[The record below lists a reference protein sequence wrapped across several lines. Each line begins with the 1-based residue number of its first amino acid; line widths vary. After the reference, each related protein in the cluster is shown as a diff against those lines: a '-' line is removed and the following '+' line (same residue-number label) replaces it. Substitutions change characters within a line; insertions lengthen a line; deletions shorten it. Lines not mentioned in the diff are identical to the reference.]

1 MSTCENV
8 RRLILEAEPDELRG
22 IGSGRVAAH
31 VRDCSSCGHLAARI
45 LEETAALDAY
55 LTAEADP
62 STVEE
67 VLRRAGIASPHWT
80 GTRSRPRDWWGRR
93 SAWIALAAAASAA
106 ALLLAR
112 GRVPTTAPVP
122 VALAVAELPPLVQSS
137 SDRTVAVMQT
147 DNPDITVLWFF
158 QGGGD
163 R

>member
-1 MSTCENV
+1 VSTCENV

-45 LEETAALDAY
+45 LGETAALDAY
-55 LTAEADP
+55 LTADADP

-80 GTRSRPRDWWGRR
+80 GTRSHPQGWWGRR
-93 SAWIALAAAASAA
+93 SAWVALAAAASVA

-112 GRVPTTAPVP
+112 GPVP